1 MIGLGI
7 LKQTEANLIKVT
19 DGVKNEFIKIKNE
32 LPANIKIYQSY
43 DTSLFV
49 SEALKEVIFTLCF
62 AISLVTIIILI
73 FLRNITTTIIPFLT
87 VPISILS
94 TFIFLN
100 FFGYTL
106 NLITLTS
113 TCSLHWISN

>member
-1 MIGLGI
+1 MIL
-7 LKQTEANLIKVT
+7 L
-19 DGVKNEFIKIKNE
+19 
-32 LPANIKIYQSY
+32 
-43 DTSLFV
+43 LFV

-94 TFIFLN
+94 TFIFL
-100 FFGYTL
+100 
-106 NLITLTS
+106 I
-113 TCSLHWISN
+113 SLDIL

>member
-19 DGVKNEFIKIKNE
+19 NGVRNEFFKIKNE
-32 LPANIKIYQSY
+32 LPKNINIYQSY

-62 AISLVTIIILI
+62 AIIL
-73 FLRNITTTIIPFLT
+73 P
-87 VPISILS
+87 
-94 TFIFLN
+94 
-100 FFGYTL
+100 
-106 NLITLTS
+106 
-113 TCSLHWISN
+113 